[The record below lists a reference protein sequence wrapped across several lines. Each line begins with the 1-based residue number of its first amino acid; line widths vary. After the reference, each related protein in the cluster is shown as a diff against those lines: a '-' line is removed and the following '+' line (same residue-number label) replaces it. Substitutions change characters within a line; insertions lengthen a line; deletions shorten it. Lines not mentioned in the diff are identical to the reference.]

1 MFFNLGGI
9 STGSGVAMTQTH
21 ASSQLMRA
29 KHDQLT
35 LIDLYNN
42 CNFDQEAYYEDGRIH
57 FRNRA
62 KDYSNEIQELRQEIK
77 ELKSLLEREN
87 K

>member
-1 MFFNLGGI
+1 MFFNFGT
-9 STGSGVAMTQTH
+9 STSSGVAMAQAH
-21 ASSQLMRA
+21 ASSQLMRE

-35 LIDLYNN
+35 LIDLFNN
-42 CNFDQEAYYEDGRIH
+42 CNFDQEAYYEDGRIR
-57 FRNRA
+57 FRDRP
-62 KDYSNEIQELRQEIK
+62 KDYSNEIQELKKEIK

>member
-1 MFFNLGGI
+1 MMFIFGGNNSGGI
-9 STGSGVAMTQTH
+9 AMTQAL

-35 LIDLYNN
+35 LIELYNN
-42 CNFDQEAYYEDGRIH
+42 IGGEQEAYLEDGRIR
-57 FRNRA
+57 FRDRP
-62 KDYSNEIQELRQEIK
+62 KDYFNEIQELKQEIK
-77 ELKSLLEREN
+77 ELKSFLEREN